1 MEFKNLKELMT
12 YLKDERVCR
21 EYYALLRWGG
31 NPICPHCNHSKPYV
45 LNCGKLYR
53 CSSKT
58 CKKNFTVTVGTIFE
72 KSKISLATWMGAVF
86 VLSAHKKGISSLQL
100 ARDLGVTQK
109 TGWFILHRI
118 RHIMGDPDPVPLDNI
133 VEIDETYVG
142 GKFGNMNQ
150 GKRKEWQEKKID
162 NKVAVMGIVQREQST
177 IVERP
182 NKNFPDKIVKEKVIE
197 KEGKVRLTV
206 IGKSSF
212 KDVVRDNVN
221 PNAIVMTDSHLSY
234 QGLAVEFAG
243 HHTVNHKEMQ
253 FKDGIANTNT
263 VEGFFSSLKRSIFG
277 IYHQVSP
284 KHLAQYCNET
294 SYRYNTRKMTDKDR
308 FIANMKAAN
317 GHRLTYNT
325 LIQKEPSKKDVNF
338 KP

>member
-1 MEFKNLKELMT
+1 MT
-12 YLKDERVCR
+12 YLKDEKVCR

-31 NPICPHCNHSKPYV
+31 NPTCPHCNHSKPYV
-45 LNCGKLYR
+45 LNGGKLYR

-109 TGWFILHRI
+109 TAWFILHRI
-118 RHIMGDPDPVPLDNI
+118 RHIMGDPDSQPLDNI

-142 GKFGNMNQ
+142 GKFQNMNR
-150 GKRKEWQEKKID
+150 GKRKEWQDKGID
-162 NKVAVMGIVQREQST
+162 NKVAVMGLL
-177 IVERP
+177 ER
-182 NKNFPDKIVKEKVIE
+182 D
-197 KEGKVRLTV
+197 GKAKLTV
-206 IGKSSF
+206 IGKNTF
-212 KDVVRDNVN
+212 KEVIRDNVK
-221 PNAIVMTDSHLSY
+221 PDAIIMTDSHLSY
-234 QGLAVEFAG
+234 QGLSFEFAG
-243 HHTVNHKEMQ
+243 HQTVNHKEMQ
-253 FKDGIANTNT
+253 FRDGIAYTNT

-284 KHLAQYCNET
+284 KHLAQYCTET

-325 LIQKEPSKKDVNF
+325 LIQKSPKK
-338 KP
+338 